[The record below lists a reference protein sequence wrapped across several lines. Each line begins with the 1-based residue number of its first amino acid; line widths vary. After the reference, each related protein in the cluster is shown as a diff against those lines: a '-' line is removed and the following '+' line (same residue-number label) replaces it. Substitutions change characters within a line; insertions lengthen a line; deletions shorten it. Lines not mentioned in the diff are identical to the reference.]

1 MTGNNRSHIG
11 PRVLAAASAM
21 VLSFGVAQPA
31 RAGPVKHWGM
41 FPGRE
46 VRAVAIRGERFGG
59 ENRGQY
65 RVDNR
70 YLTSVVPAAGGG
82 YWYAFAVPGAIGRVW
97 PSGRAV
103 LRRIPGLGPVN
114 RIAAAGEDVYAA
126 DDRCQVAHVR
136 DLVLLELRQYDC
148 SQPYGYRLA
157 VVNTSDGAIWI
168 LDAGGGTVERRGPRG
183 ERSRVTLPMSP
194 MSVAVAHDGTAYV
207 LGVPL
212 AGRGAHPTIAVIAPG
227 AAPQVR
233 VLPMLDAATIAIDGR
248 DRIWISD
255 PTDHAF
261 ALITPTARHR

>member
-1 MTGNNRSHIG
+1 MGSAETGTAGTVRARQARKPRFARPAAARYGRALARSDHMTGNNRSHIG

-82 YWYAFAVPGAIGRVW
+82 YWYAFAVPGAIGR
-97 PSGRAV
+97 
-103 LRRIPGLGPVN
+103 
-114 RIAAAGEDVYAA
+114 IAAAGEDVYAA

-136 DLVLLELRQYDC
+136 GLVLLELRQYDC

-207 LGVPL
+207 LGAPL

-233 VLPMLDAATIAIDGR
+233 V
-248 DRIWISD
+248 
-255 PTDHAF
+255 